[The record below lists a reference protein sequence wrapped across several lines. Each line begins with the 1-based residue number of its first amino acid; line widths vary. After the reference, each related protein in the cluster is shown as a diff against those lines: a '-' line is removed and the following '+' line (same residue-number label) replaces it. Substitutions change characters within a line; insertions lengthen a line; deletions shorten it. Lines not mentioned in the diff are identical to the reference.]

1 MGTMNRLK
9 ANTTISLNINR
20 TLQNLSILIENQGRI
35 NFGDFIED
43 RKGIFDQVILR
54 NKILSPWKMTAYPL
68 NYTSWISSIK
78 SVENVNS
85 VKLPAF
91 YKIQFTLPVCH
102 SIKPSID
109 KQ

>member
-1 MGTMNRLK
+1 MNWLK

-20 TLQNLSILIENQGRI
+20 TVQNLSILIENQGRI

-43 RKGIFDQVILR
+43 RKGIFDQVILG

-68 NYTSWISSIK
+68 NDTSWISSIK

-91 YKIQFTLPVCH
+91 YKTQFTLPVCH